1 MVPAR
6 RLFAGL
12 GVTLLLSVP
21 QITEASNDTARASA
35 SRGTVHTQSAGTF
48 NWLTPPAVT
57 RASVRTDGARTEGV
71 RTRRQIGNGSWI
83 CSPAGFGRGSR
94 CYAN

>member
-21 QITEASNDTARASA
+21 QVTEASNDTARASA

-48 NWLTPPAVT
+48 NWLAPPAVT
-57 RASVRTDGARTEGV
+57 RASVRSEGV

>member
-21 QITEASNDTARASA
+21 QIAEASNETARASA

-48 NWLTPPAVT
+48 NWLTPPVVT
-57 RASVRTDGARTEGV
+57 RASVRTDGVRTEGV